1 MEVSLRP
8 RSLHTVAV
16 AACITVLSCSS
27 KEAAP
32 AKEAVP
38 ADEPPKA
45 EQAAAP
51 QAAAPSEPVAA
62 ATKPPAQEA
71 QEIFQ
76 ARCAVCHGT
85 TGKGDGAGSAALNP
99 KPRDYTSAEWQN
111 SVTDEHISKVIVGGG
126 PAVGLSPLMP
136 PNPDLQG
143 RGDVVDAL
151 VVVVRKLGN
160 ENN

>member
-1 MEVSLRP
+1 MTAAMEVILRP
-8 RSLHTVAV
+8 RALHTVAV
-16 AACITVLSCSS
+16 AACIAVLSCSS

-32 AKEAVP
+32 AE
-38 ADEPPKA
+38 EPPKA

-51 QAAAPSEPVAA
+51 QAAAPAEPVAA

-85 TGKGDGAGSAALNP
+85 SGKGDGPGSAALNP
-99 KPRDYTSAEWQN
+99 KPRDYTSAEWQK
-111 SVTDEHISKVIVGGG
+111 SVNDDHIRKVIVGGG

-151 VVVVRKLGN
+151 VVVVRNLGN
-160 ENN
+160 GND